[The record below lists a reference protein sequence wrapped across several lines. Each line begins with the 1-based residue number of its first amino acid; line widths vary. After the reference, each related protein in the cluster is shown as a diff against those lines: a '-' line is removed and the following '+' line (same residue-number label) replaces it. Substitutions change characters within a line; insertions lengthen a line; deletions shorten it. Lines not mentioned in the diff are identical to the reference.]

1 MLPLSDLLPKL
12 AFEHLTYLKEVAP
25 GTHAYGMRQAMHRVR
40 SYTTAS
46 LGPLASRGS
55 PQEMLLVGHLHVEAG
70 LVKRIE
76 GFNGQE
82 GQRWAD
88 RAQKEVEKAGL
99 LAPGFEARPV
109 TPLLACKDAKNPR

>member
-1 MLPLSDLLPKL
+1 MVPLSDLLPKL
-12 AFEHLTYLKEVAP
+12 AFEHLSYLKEVAP

-46 LGPLASRGS
+46 LGPFAGRGA
-55 PQEMLLVGHLHVEAG
+55 PQEVLLMGHLHVEAG

-82 GQRWAD
+82 GLRWAE
-88 RAQKEVEKAGL
+88 RAKKEIEKAGL
-99 LAPGFEARPV
+99 LAPGFELKPM
-109 TPLLACKDAKNPR
+109 TPLQGCKDAKNPR